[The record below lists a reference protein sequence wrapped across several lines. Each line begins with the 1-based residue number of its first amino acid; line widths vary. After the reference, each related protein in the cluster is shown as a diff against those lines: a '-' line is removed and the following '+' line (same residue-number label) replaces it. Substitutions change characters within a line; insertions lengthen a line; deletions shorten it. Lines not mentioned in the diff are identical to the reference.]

1 MFTNNNLYKTTK
13 FQPFSLNYY
22 SQILEQPKNLSNT
35 EFKKPTNFQELKE
48 QNLLAQKRNE
58 DLLKQNHKSILD
70 CYLNLKNTKS
80 ILMDYPK
87 YNLGKYL
94 NSKNVMMNQN
104 NISEKILTKQNELLA
119 LESILKNQSEQNRL
133 LFEEENDYCNTMKQL
148 NSDLL
153 EKVKKLAEEND
164 EIIYK
169 RKKLHM
175 ENELMEKEINET
187 LIKLMN
193 RKIKEPP
200 EPKMELNIVNEEE
213 DEKEIINEVENPILR
228 GNKKIPVEEEE
239 EEEEE
244 DEELKEKKKQYKLI
258 KNEIYYLNMNH
269 KPGKLDEIRKKEL
282 EKKLQIRKKELEELY
297 KKKKIKNKFEE
308 PIQVTTEVIIEKNKN
323 DDLDNNSKVKNFKA
337 SIRKSNDVF
346 IEDNNVNISK
356 LEDLNSK
363 NIKVEDKLK
372 VLLNIIEKI
381 ENYANSTGEDK
392 VIYEEQIFDTLYKNK
407 PYLKKIYYDLLGN
420 PNLKYDIKFLVQ
432 LLFLIIN
439 SNYHYNLNPQN
450 LKSQQN
456 YDANDFQNDLNSDYS
471 NIYLNILEHLKK
483 MIQMKRSSRDFA
495 AQFLSKAL
503 MNFEYDKE
511 MLLKL
516 FYVIEEILKKS

>member
-200 EPKMELNIVNEEE
+200 EPKIELNIVNEEE

-228 GNKKIPVEEEE
+228 GNKIIPVEEE

-244 DEELKEKKKQYKLI
+244 DEELKEKKKTI
-258 KNEIYYLNMNH
+258 
-269 KPGKLDEIRKKEL
+269 
-282 EKKLQIRKKELEELY
+282 
-297 KKKKIKNKFEE
+297 
-308 PIQVTTEVIIEKNKN
+308 
-323 DDLDNNSKVKNFKA
+323 
-337 SIRKSNDVF
+337 
-346 IEDNNVNISK
+346 
-356 LEDLNSK
+356 
-363 NIKVEDKLK
+363 
-372 VLLNIIEKI
+372 
-381 ENYANSTGEDK
+381 
-392 VIYEEQIFDTLYKNK
+392 
-407 PYLKKIYYDLLGN
+407 
-420 PNLKYDIKFLVQ
+420 
-432 LLFLIIN
+432 
-439 SNYHYNLNPQN
+439 
-450 LKSQQN
+450 
-456 YDANDFQNDLNSDYS
+456 
-471 NIYLNILEHLKK
+471 
-483 MIQMKRSSRDFA
+483 
-495 AQFLSKAL
+495 
-503 MNFEYDKE
+503 
-511 MLLKL
+511 
-516 FYVIEEILKKS
+516 